1 MMRIILKTYSL
12 KDKRLLMSAGA
23 LLFRPRGIIG
33 FNTDQIDGNYI
44 PEVEWPI

>member
-1 MMRIILKTYSL
+1 
-12 KDKRLLMSAGA
+12 MSAGA

-44 PEVEWPI
+44 PEVEWPIQTKKQSYIENIDSEEI